1 MEQGSNCWHELLL
14 QRCNKGAIWSVTPCC
29 KGAVDRRGVTWD
41 MIYCCKG
48 ALQAPGSNLKHR
60 VLLRGIQ
67 SKLFRVVF
75 CWFFLQFKASSY
87 FARYYR
93 AAVDVLDRVAPVL
106 KAPTSGHRDFKLK
119 VGKRIK
125 KYFFRSRSTEGP
137 LQDGPPTFWG
147 WCSKG
152 PDAVDR
158 YSFQEIAYFQI

>member
-1 MEQGSNCWHELLL
+1 MKYCCRVQQWPNFNYEL
-14 QRCNKGAIWSVTPCC
+14 RWNKVPISDKNYCCNGATRGAIFSVILCC
-29 KGAVDRRGVTWD
+29 KGAGDRRGVTQD

-48 ALQAPGSNLKHR
+48 ALALQVQAPGSNLKHR

-75 CWFFLQFKASSY
+75 CQFFLQFKASSY
-87 FARYYR
+87 SARFYR

-119 VGKRIK
+119 VGKNFQ
-125 KYFFRSRSTEGP
+125 KYFFRPRFTEGP

-147 WCSKG
+147 
-152 PDAVDR
+152 
-158 YSFQEIAYFQI
+158 